1 MKCGSDLFVGSGKQ
15 QKWTCHLVVAIHKNF
30 GRQMFFESINIDSC
44 IVLNWLNWEDAA
56 HNCWMLLTRTHWP
69 TWFQFSIYFFPHHS
83 VTESIQSASTSY
95 RNSLRFILWLT
106 YGCCLTMNGRTEIH
120 RTVDCLILPF
130 GMLWLN
136 RKKLTIFIS
145 FICPNSLSL
154 TKLYPNGTT
163 HYWEKKN
170 RLAQPDEQNV
180 EEFGSVSFCHAS
192 ITQFHVLSLP
202 LAVLHTVPMLRRY
215 FIRFHSVLM
224 LRPFNK
230 NFLSF
235 RRSRPDF
242 RWSDAR
248 GHNHVIVL
256 KRKKQT
262 QHRRLVW
269 FFFCCFSSVFSCP
282 NKGDFILENPGGM
295 LLKLYQYFAG

>member
-215 FIRFHSVLM
+215 FIRFHSVWCFVHSTKIFCLSAEVGLISDDQTRADTIM
-224 LRPFNK
+224 SLFWSARNRLNIVDWCGFFSVVFRLSSLARTK
-230 NFLSF
+230 AISFL
-235 RRSRPDF
+235 
-242 RWSDAR
+242 
-248 GHNHVIVL
+248 
-256 KRKKQT
+256 K
-262 QHRRLVW
+262 
-269 FFFCCFSSVFSCP
+269 
-282 NKGDFILENPGGM
+282 ILEECC
-295 LLKLYQYFAG
+295 